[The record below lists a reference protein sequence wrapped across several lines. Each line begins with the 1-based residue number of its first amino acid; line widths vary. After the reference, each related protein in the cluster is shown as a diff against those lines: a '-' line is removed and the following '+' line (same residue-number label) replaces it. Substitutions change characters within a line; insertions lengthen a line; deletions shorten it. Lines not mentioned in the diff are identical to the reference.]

1 GKIHTYSQLLE
12 MAANDPVKF
21 YGFNDQYFMGLIHGL
36 FSEGFF
42 NKNPR
47 MKDIAEALLFQ
58 KSPRTIRA
66 EAFQSRILNQDEPD
80 KNEKVFR
87 RAREKVAVIKDY
99 LKKNGDEND
108 WVVDDIPKK
117 SIVFVKSKKRIVKD
131 KEQSNVLLERDPV
144 KILTET
150 GEAKLLVDVENSVI
164 SHLQNTFNFIPN
176 VYCSESAY
184 ELLQKS
190 DLLNS

>member
-1 GKIHTYSQLLE
+1 
-12 MAANDPVKF
+12 M
-21 YGFNDQYFMGLIHGL
+21 
-36 FSEGFF
+36 
-42 NKNPR
+42 
-47 MKDIAEALLFQ
+47 
-58 KSPRTIRA
+58 
-66 EAFQSRILNQDEPD
+66 
-80 KNEKVFR
+80 
-87 RAREKVAVIKDY
+87 
-99 LKKNGDEND
+99 
-108 WVVDDIPKK
+108 DDIPKK